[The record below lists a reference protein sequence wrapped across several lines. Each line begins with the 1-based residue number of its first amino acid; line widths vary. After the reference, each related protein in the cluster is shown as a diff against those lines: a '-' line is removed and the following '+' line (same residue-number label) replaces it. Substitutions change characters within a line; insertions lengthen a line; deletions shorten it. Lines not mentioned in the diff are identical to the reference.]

1 MTRSRLSAIQLLD
14 HLVGGREQRRRN
26 RQAERLGRFEVNRR
40 FVLKGNFVL
49 APTLGVRGNTRR
61 VIFMKKTLLIL
72 IFVAVGFPAMAKP
85 YHGTLEQHSNV
96 NCEMV
101 RAYVAQNGLVQAR
114 AMAQAAG
121 MTASEERK
129 ARGCLAKKI

>member
-1 MTRSRLSAIQLLD
+1 
-14 HLVGGREQRRRN
+14 
-26 RQAERLGRFEVNRR
+26 
-40 FVLKGNFVL
+40 
-49 APTLGVRGNTRR
+49 
-61 VIFMKKTLLIL
+61 MKKILLIL
-72 IFVAVGFPAMAKP
+72 IFVAVGFSATAKP
-85 YHGTLEQHSNV
+85 YHGNLEQHSNV

-114 AMAQAAG
+114 AMAHAAG

>member
-1 MTRSRLSAIQLLD
+1 LAYTGQYPKSHFHEENLANLD
-14 HLVGGREQRRRN
+14 FRCC
-26 RQAERLGRFEVNRR
+26 RFLCN
-40 FVLKGNFVL
+40 G
-49 APTLGVRGNTRR
+49 
-61 VIFMKKTLLIL
+61 KT
-72 IFVAVGFPAMAKP
+72 
-85 YHGTLEQHSNV
+85 YHGNLEQHSNV

-114 AMAQAAG
+114 AMAHAAG

>member
-1 MTRSRLSAIQLLD
+1 
-14 HLVGGREQRRRN
+14 
-26 RQAERLGRFEVNRR
+26 
-40 FVLKGNFVL
+40 
-49 APTLGVRGNTRR
+49 
-61 VIFMKKTLLIL
+61 MKKTLLIL
-72 IFVAVGFPAMAKP
+72 IFVAVGFPAVAKP
-85 YHGTLEQHSNV
+85 HHGTLERHSNV